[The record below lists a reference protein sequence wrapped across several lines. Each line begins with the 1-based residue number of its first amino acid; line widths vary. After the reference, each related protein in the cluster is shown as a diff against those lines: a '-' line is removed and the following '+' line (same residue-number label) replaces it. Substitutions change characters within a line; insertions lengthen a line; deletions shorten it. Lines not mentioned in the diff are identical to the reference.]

1 MKREKARLNM
11 KLLKQDKDALMK
23 IAHSEGETMSAVIR
37 RLIRMTLE
45 EEEEKRNK
53 TKNQVQD

>member
-1 MKREKARLNM
+1 
-11 KLLKQDKDALMK
+11 MK